1 MKFSLSLLPDVTP
14 ARAAEIARA
23 AESNGIHGFWVA
35 DEIYH
40 RDPWMTLAA
49 CALNTKR
56 IRLGTGVTHVVL
68 REPTFVAQA
77 LGTLDQMAPSRTFC
91 GISIGNIGMLAQ
103 YLHLP
108 PAKELKPFLRLEE
121 SLQIIRTLMRD
132 GKVDYKGKF
141 HQYSSITS
149 SATTKNQVPFYL
161 GGMGGPKSFQLAG
174 KIGDG
179 IMTAMG
185 YSKEYHQYVVRNAAE
200 GAAEAGRS
208 QPKKLP
214 YAAWDI
220 FCTAPNSDAAREAA
234 RSFVAF
240 YIPAMPDQQVKL
252 HGVSAEAVKPI
263 RDAFAKAD
271 FDLAVKLTTDEF
283 VEKFSISGSPS
294 EVVEK
299 LERNF
304 IQGGVDEL
312 VACIVEPEV
321 VGSMM
326 GVRIKDVPGYP
337 ANLELISKE
346 VIPHLS

>member
-1 MKFSLSLLPDVTP
+1 LKFSLSLLPDVTP
-14 ARAAEIARA
+14 NRAAEIAKA
-23 AESNGIHGFWVA
+23 AESNGIYGFWVA

-40 RDPWMTLAA
+40 RDAWMTLAA
-49 CALNTKR
+49 CALNTTR

-77 LGTLDQMAPSRTFC
+77 MGTLDQMAPNRAFC

-103 YLHLP
+103 YVHLP
-108 PAKELKPFLRLEE
+108 PTKELKPFVRLEE
-121 SLQIIRTLMRD
+121 SLKIIRTLIHD
-132 GKVDYKGKF
+132 GKIDFKGQF
-141 HQYSSITS
+141 HQYSAVTT
-149 SATTKNQVPFYL
+149 SATTKNYIPFYL

-179 IMTAMG
+179 VMTAMG
-185 YSKEYHQYVVRNAAE
+185 YSKEYHEYVVNNTAQ
-200 GAAEAGRS
+200 GARDAGRKE
-208 QPKKLP
+208 PKKLP

-220 FCTAPNSDAAREAA
+220 FCTAPRSEAAKEAA

-240 YIPAMPDQQVKL
+240 YIPSMPDQQVKL
-252 HGVSAEAVKPI
+252 HGVSPEAVKPI

-283 VEKFSISGSPS
+283 VDKFSISGSPD

-299 LERNF
+299 LQKDF
-304 IQGGVDEL
+304 IHGGVDEL

-326 GVRIKDVPGYP
+326 GVNIRDIPGYP
-337 ANLELISKE
+337 ANLELISKKI
-346 VIPHLS
+346 IPHLG